1 MVEREATI
9 GLETHVQ
16 LKTRTKLFC
25 GCAYAFGAP
34 PNTLVCPVCAGL
46 PGALPVL
53 NRAAFET
60 AVRAALAL
68 RCEIPPE
75 TKFDRK
81 NYFYPD
87 LPKGYQISQF
97 DAPLSRNGSL
107 ALADGTVVRIR
118 RAHLEEDAGKA
129 IHDRGERTLVD
140 FNRCGVP
147 LLEIVT
153 EPDLHSA
160 AHAVAYLVLLR
171 RTLRFAGIS
180 ECDMEK
186 GSLRC
191 DVNVSLAP
199 RGAPRGTRVEVKNLN
214 SFRMIGRAIEHE
226 IARQGEVL
234 ERGGSVEQE
243 TRLWRDAQGATAPM
257 RSKEEAH
264 DYRYFP
270 EPDLPPFHAPA
281 RWVEELRASLP
292 ELPGERRARFE
303 RAYGLPSE
311 TAETLTAERGLADYF
326 EALAEACGDP
336 KAAANWTSGEVSRE
350 LNERGIAIESFPLPP
365 SSLARL
371 LALVPARVSVGA
383 ARTIFRE
390 LVGSPGADPAA
401 LAASMGLEQ
410 VSDPAAIEAAC
421 REAIAGAPKAVEE
434 FRAGKG
440 KALDSLMGKVMG
452 ATKGR
457 ANPGLVR
464 ETLRR
469 LLGSP
474 A

>member
-1 MVEREATI
+1 MVEYEPTI

-16 LKTRTKLFC
+16 LRTRTKLFC
-25 GCAYAFGAP
+25 GCASAFGAP
-34 PNTLVCPVCAGL
+34 PNTLVCPICAGL
-46 PGALPVL
+46 PGTLPAL
-53 NRAAFET
+53 NRAAFEA
-60 AVRAALAL
+60 AVRASLAL
-68 RCEIPPE
+68 RCEIAPE

-87 LPKGYQISQF
+87 LPKGYQISQY
-97 DAPLSRNGSL
+97 DAPLSRNGRL
-107 ALADGTVVRIR
+107 LLADGSVVHIR

-129 IHDRGERTLVD
+129 IHDRGDRTLVD
-140 FNRCGVP
+140 FNRCGIP
-147 LLEIVT
+147 LLEVVT
-153 EPDLHSA
+153 EPDFHTA
-160 AHAVAYLVLLR
+160 AQAVAYLVLLR
-171 RTLRFAGIS
+171 RTMRYVGAS

-199 RGAPRGTRVEVKNLN
+199 SGAPPGTRVEVKNLN
-214 SFRMIGRAIEHE
+214 SFRMVGRAIEHE
-226 IARQGEVL
+226 TARQREVL
-234 ERGGSVEQE
+234 ARGGAVEQE
-243 TRLWRDAQGATAPM
+243 TRLWRDAQGVTAPM

-281 RWVEELRASLP
+281 AWVERLRSELP
-292 ELPGERRARFE
+292 ELPAERRARFE
-303 RAYGLPSE
+303 RAVGLPSE
-311 TAETLTAERGLADYF
+311 AAETLTAERGLADYF
-326 EALAEACGDP
+326 EALAGACGDAR
-336 KAAANWTSGEVSRE
+336 AAANWVAGEVCRE
-350 LNERGIAIESFPLPP
+350 LNERKIEIEEFPLGPP
-365 SSLARL
+365 ALARL
-371 LALVPARVSVGA
+371 LALVPDRVSVGA
-383 ARTIFRE
+383 ARAIFRR
-390 LVGSPGADPAA
+390 LVESPASDPAA

-410 VSDPAAIEAAC
+410 LSDVSAIEAAC
-421 REAIAGAPKAVEE
+421 REALAAAPRAAEE

-440 KALDSLMGKVMG
+440 KALDSLVGRVMG

-457 ANPGLVR
+457 ANPRLVQ

>member
-1 MVEREATI
+1 MAGREATI

-25 GCAYAFGAP
+25 GCANAFGAP

-129 IHDRGERTLVD
+129 IHDRGDRTLVD

-153 EPDLHSA
+153 EPDLHA
-160 AHAVAYLVLLR
+160 AADAVDYLVLLR
-171 RTLRFAGIS
+171 RTMRYAGIS

-199 RGAPRGTRVEVKNLN
+199 RGAPPGTRVEVKNLN

-234 ERGGSVEQE
+234 DGGGRVELE
-243 TRLWRDAQGATAPM
+243 TRLWRDAQGVTAPM

-303 RAYGLPSE
+303 RAYGLPAE
-311 TAETLTAERGLADYF
+311 TSETLTAERGLADYF
-326 EALAEACGDP
+326 EALAESCGDP
-336 KAAANWTSGEVSRE
+336 KAAANWTAGEVSRE
-350 LNERGIAIESFPLPP
+350 LNERGIPIEAFPLPA
-365 SSLARL
+365 SNLARL

-421 REAIAGAPKAVEE
+421 RQAIAEAPKAVEE

-474 A
+474 S